1 MTARGAQWLWF
12 WGLGVPSASRHA
24 EAASRFVQWATSREY
39 IRLVAEQ
46 YGWAAVPPGTREST
60 YADPRYVAAAP
71 FAGLVHHAILAA
83 DPLHPTLQP
92 VPYTGI
98 QCIVIPAFPTIGN
111 QVGQLI
117 SAALVGN
124 ISVEDSLHRAEAATN
139 RVMDR
144 MGVGQ

>member
-1 MTARGAQWLWF
+1 M
-12 WGLGVPSASRHA
+12 
-24 EAASRFVQWATSREY
+24 
-39 IRLVAEQ
+39 
-46 YGWAAVPPGTREST
+46 
-60 YADPRYVAAAP
+60 AAAP
-71 FAGLVHHAILAA
+71 FASLVHHSILAA

-124 ISVEDSLHRAEAATN
+124 ISVDDGLRKAQAATA
-139 RVMDR
+139 RVMNR
-144 MGVGQ
+144 MGVDR